1 MVCVICCDLL
11 FRALAKDEPS
21 TSSVPTNYNRIAAL
35 TCGHTF
41 HLECITSWH
50 SHDDNTSCPLCK
62 ARHFG
67 PILQLQIECDR
78 KHVTDQKC
86 GNLGCD
92 RFSINDQATAAE
104 QQESKYNELEATVA
118 ALHMKL
124 DEKNDLLKKWKN
136 SESNIYVRL
145 ARLDKLE
152 DKLSVRSE
160 THKAHIRCLLN
171 KLDLKKQTIVELGK
185 RIREKDTEYL

>member
-11 FRALAKDEPS
+11 FRTLAGDEPS
-21 TSSVPTNYNRIAAL
+21 TSSVPTNNNQIAAL

-50 SHDDNTSCPLCK
+50 SHDDNMSCPLCK

-67 PILQLQIECDR
+67 PILQLHIECDR
-78 KHVTDQKC
+78 KHVADKEC
-86 GNLGCD
+86 GNLG
-92 RFSINDQATAAE
+92 RNRLFINDQATAAE

-118 ALHMKL
+118 ALQMKL
-124 DEKNDLLKKWKN
+124 DEKTDLIKKWKK
-136 SESNIYVRL
+136 SESRIYVRL

-152 DKLSVRSE
+152 DKLNVLSE
-160 THKAHIRCLLN
+160 AHKAHIRCLLN
-171 KLDLKKQTIVELGK
+171 KLDLKKRTIAELEK
-185 RIREKDTEYL
+185 RIREKDAGYS